1 MRTRKTILFFILFL
15 IAIETIFYLSIE
27 HFNKVKIEK
36 IKNSQIEKLS
46 SELNIILNFNQK
58 FATMIVDEI
67 LYQEKIKNLLKN
79 LNSANETVKNRTR
92 NELLNNLY
100 STYNRLVQ
108 HDFRQL
114 HFHDKYGNSFLR
126 FHSPQNYGDNLLEV
140 RATVKKANETK
151 KPQFGFEEGK
161 VQNGFRNVFPIIIDN
176 EFYGTVELSN
186 SFSAMHHFLHRTY
199 PYEYKLIISKDYV
212 NKRAF
217 KEIAEHY
224 YIGSSVSDKFYEEK
238 IKECEIEAIDK
249 KTVSLIDAKI
259 KENFSQ
265 KLDSFEAF
273 VEDFKIKNE
282 WYLVTFLPIFDFDQS
297 INTYVLSYSKNS
309 IINDTK
315 QEGFSLFITLNLILS
330 LLIILYILR
339 VNYIQKNIF
348 IKKAYTDTLTK
359 LFNRSKFNVDLDK
372 IIKEKRFC
380 EYSVIMY
387 DIDFFKKV
395 NDTYGHDIGDIVL
408 QEFSDVTKKAI
419 RTTDLV
425 YRWGGEEFI
434 AIIESNSKE
443 NLILVA
449 EKMRVAVENFNF
461 TKIGKLTSS
470 FGIAIP
476 KKDDTKDSLLK
487 RADDNLY
494 KAKQTGRNK
503 VVI

>member
-1 MRTRKTILFFILFL
+1 
-15 IAIETIFYLSIE
+15 
-27 HFNKVKIEK
+27 
-36 IKNSQIEKLS
+36 
-46 SELNIILNFNQK
+46 
-58 FATMIVDEI
+58 
-67 LYQEKIKNLLKN
+67 
-79 LNSANETVKNRTR
+79 
-92 NELLNNLY
+92 
-100 STYNRLVQ
+100 
-108 HDFRQL
+108 
-114 HFHDKYGNSFLR
+114 
-126 FHSPQNYGDNLLEV
+126 
-140 RATVKKANETK
+140 
-151 KPQFGFEEGK
+151 
-161 VQNGFRNVFPIIIDN
+161 
-176 EFYGTVELSN
+176 
-186 SFSAMHHFLHRTY
+186 
-199 PYEYKLIISKDYV
+199 
-212 NKRAF
+212 
-217 KEIAEHY
+217 
-224 YIGSSVSDKFYEEK
+224 
-238 IKECEIEAIDK
+238 
-249 KTVSLIDAKI
+249 
-259 KENFSQ
+259 
-265 KLDSFEAF
+265 
-273 VEDFKIKNE
+273 
-282 WYLVTFLPIFDFDQS
+282 
-297 INTYVLSYSKNS
+297 
-309 IINDTK
+309 
-315 QEGFSLFITLNLILS
+315 ILS

-419 RTTDLV
+419 RATDLV

>member
-1 MRTRKTILFFILFL
+1 MR
-15 IAIETIFYLSIE
+15 
-27 HFNKVKIEK
+27 
-36 IKNSQIEKLS
+36 Q
-46 SELNIILNFNQK
+46 
-58 FATMIVDEI
+58 
-67 LYQEKIKNLLKN
+67 
-79 LNSANETVKNRTR
+79 
-92 NELLNNLY
+92 
-100 STYNRLVQ
+100 
-108 HDFRQL
+108 
-114 HFHDKYGNSFLR
+114 
-126 FHSPQNYGDNLLEV
+126 
-140 RATVKKANETK
+140 K

-217 KEIAEHY
+217 KQIAEHY

-265 KLDSFEAF
+265 KLDFFEAF
-273 VEDFKIKNE
+273 VEDFNIKNE

-372 IIKEKRFC
+372 IIKRK
-380 EYSVIMY
+380 
-387 DIDFFKKV
+387 DFVNIALLCMILISLKK
-395 NDTYGHDIGDIVL
+395 
-408 QEFSDVTKKAI
+408 
-419 RTTDLV
+419 
-425 YRWGGEEFI
+425 
-434 AIIESNSKE
+434 
-443 NLILVA
+443 
-449 EKMRVAVENFNF
+449 
-461 TKIGKLTSS
+461 
-470 FGIAIP
+470 
-476 KKDDTKDSLLK
+476 
-487 RADDNLY
+487 
-494 KAKQTGRNK
+494 
-503 VVI
+503 

>member
-1 MRTRKTILFFILFL
+1 
-15 IAIETIFYLSIE
+15 
-27 HFNKVKIEK
+27 
-36 IKNSQIEKLS
+36 
-46 SELNIILNFNQK
+46 
-58 FATMIVDEI
+58 
-67 LYQEKIKNLLKN
+67 
-79 LNSANETVKNRTR
+79 
-92 NELLNNLY
+92 
-100 STYNRLVQ
+100 
-108 HDFRQL
+108 
-114 HFHDKYGNSFLR
+114 
-126 FHSPQNYGDNLLEV
+126 
-140 RATVKKANETK
+140 
-151 KPQFGFEEGK
+151 
-161 VQNGFRNVFPIIIDN
+161 
-176 EFYGTVELSN
+176 
-186 SFSAMHHFLHRTY
+186 MHHFLHRTY

-372 IIKEKRFC
+372 IIIEKRFC